1 MKSGQLIEY
10 NMRNIFLENS
20 YPICGGETIRRSF
33 SEKNKIEH
41 ISGSTVWSF
50 IVCFYRMPSWELKK
64 YIKTELQIT
73 CIYLIQSFF
82 KKQKEAWN

>member
-41 ISGSTVWSF
+41 ISGSTV
-50 IVCFYRMPSWELKK
+50 
-64 YIKTELQIT
+64 
-73 CIYLIQSFF
+73 
-82 KKQKEAWN
+82 